1 MNHPYESN
9 QEAQE
14 LDSAFITLMQTRLD
28 WCVETER
35 YEMAARLRDLIKYE
49 TTEDEEYKHQYYLEL
64 LKRYAPE
71 CPEYYEKMKEK
82 YSIK

>member
-1 MNHPYESN
+1 MTQSDLVDIM
-9 QEAQE
+9 QE
-14 LDSAFITLMQTRLD
+14 RLE

-64 LKRYAPE
+64 LKKYAPE
-71 CPEYYEKMKEK
+71 TPEFYERMKEK
-82 YSIK
+82 YNIED

>member
-1 MNHPYESN
+1 MTQSDLVDVM
-9 QEAQE
+9 QE
-14 LDSAFITLMQTRLD
+14 RLE

-64 LKRYAPE
+64 LKKYAPE
-71 CPEYYEKMKEK
+71 TPEFYERMKEK
-82 YSIK
+82 YNIED

>member
-1 MNHPYESN
+1 MELKNGKECMTQN
-9 QEAQE
+9 DLVDVMQE
-14 LDSAFITLMQTRLD
+14 RLD

>member
-1 MNHPYESN
+1 MTQNDLVDVM
-9 QEAQE
+9 QE
-14 LDSAFITLMQTRLD
+14 RLD

-71 CPEYYEKMKEK
+71 CPKYYQKMKEK
-82 YSIK
+82 YGIK